1 MTNLEV
7 AIAEPGNNMTPN
19 EAQLQ
24 WLDNYINNTLLP
36 AWYAEHPDLAP
47 VTDQDSDG
55 VPDDIEAELGTNPNN
70 PDTDGDGLTDGEE
83 IYQPDGTTI
92 KTGHEL
98 DTDGDGI
105 IDALEPNTDLDGDG
119 QSAATGDTN
128 DQDPCIPDTHSA
140 PCQATTATADTTDN
154 TPSQHA
160 WTSLMGDLGFE
171 VLSDFWPHGKT
182 SSAYGVLRSD
192 GTTERALFVIDKQG
206 VIRWIDV
213 HDINERPPLEELAAA
228 LAKIDG

>member
-1 MTNLEV
+1 MIHRSILLSAACVLTAVSCSPTTSDGPVPARLIMPV
-7 AIAEPGNNMTPN
+7 GRLKP
-19 EAQLQ
+19 
-24 WLDNYINNTLLP
+24 LDSSLKVKVGDRAPDFTLP
-36 AWYAEHPDLAP
+36 AVSGHKVSL
-47 VTDQDSDG
+47 SDYRG
-55 VPDDIEAELGTNPNN
+55 RKNVVISFVPSAFTPICSAQWPGYRVASDVFKSHDAVLLG
-70 PDTDGDGLTDGEE
+70 
-83 IYQPDGTTI
+83 I
-92 KTGHEL
+92 
-98 DTDGDGI
+98 
-105 IDALEPNTDLDGDG
+105 
-119 QSAATGDTN
+119 
-128 DQDPCIPDTHSA
+128 
-140 PCQATTATADTTDN
+140 TTDN

-182 SSAYGVLRSD
+182 SSDYGVLRSD

>member
-154 TPSQHA
+154 TLSPTPPTTDPTPTTPGNSEA
-160 WTSLMGDLGFE
+160 TDRSNDSSTPLLIAGVIASLGLLALGFW
-171 VLSDFWPHGKT
+171 LLTHRHKKNKT
-182 SSAYGVLRSD
+182 
-192 GTTERALFVIDKQG
+192 
-206 VIRWIDV
+206 
-213 HDINERPPLEELAAA
+213 PPTPT
-228 LAKIDG
+228 